1 MSRLSKITKKIS
13 SAGKSAKAMVQGLGM
28 CTIAAILIIV
38 VIVIFVIV
46 PLFRKKKQ
54 DNFYYEGFADEAPAV
69 ITTTTTPIPT
79 QRAPR
84 RAPRRATAAP
94 VVTATGADAT
104 GATTASATASA
115 PVVTTPKPPR
125 VARTTPPP
133 TENPACEKMRQD
145 YIETNKNI
153 RRYRKNQGE
162 CQRTINSRDEMMNKL
177 KSNKCKF
184 NGVILSE
191 SDFYVKNP
199 PFLECK
205 N

>member
-13 SAGKSAKAMVQGLGM
+13 SAGKSAKDMVQGLGM

-69 ITTTTTPIPT
+69 MTTTTTPIPT

-84 RAPRRATAAP
+84 RATAAP
-94 VVTATGADAT
+94 AVAATGATST
-104 GATTASATASA
+104 GATTASATAGA
-115 PVVTTPKPPR
+115 PVVTTPKPAR

-177 KSNKCKF
+177 KSNKCQF